1 MKKLLVGLVMMLGA
15 VSLAH
20 GAGDAA
26 AGQGKAAV
34 CAGCH
39 GADGNSV
46 LANFPKLAG
55 LGEKYLLKQLNDIK
69 SGKRVI
75 VEMTGLLDAL
85 SDQDLQDLAAYYNSQ
100 KISLGAAKADL
111 VKKGE
116 ALYRGGNLATGLP
129 ACSGCHAPNGA
140 GNGPAAFP
148 RLSGQHAQYI
158 EVQLNKFRA
167 GERTNDGDG
176 RMMQDIAS
184 KMSDTEIKAL
194 ASYISG
200 LR

>member
-1 MKKLLVGLVMMLGA
+1 MKKLLAGLVMMLGA

-20 GAGDAA
+20 GAGDAV

-34 CAGCH
+34 CGGCH
-39 GADGNSV
+39 GVDGNSV

-69 SGKRVI
+69 SGKRPV

-100 KISLGAAKADL
+100 KISLGVAKADL
-111 VKKGE
+111 AKKGE

-140 GNGPAAFP
+140 GNGPAAIP
-148 RLSGQHAQYI
+148 RLGGQHAQYI
-158 EVQLNKFRA
+158 EAQLNKFRA